1 MYLTTMIVNVGI
13 LTYFVIAATKEWF
26 IDYFDANILLVEI
39 IHYYIDH
46 LIVTNI

>member
-1 MYLTTMIVNVGI
+1 MYLTTAIVNVGI
-13 LTYFVIAATKEWF
+13 LTYFVIAATNWWF
-26 IDYFDANILLVEI
+26 IDYFDANILSAEI